1 MHIWKLLVL
10 TGYEL
15 RRRRPYQTETS
26 KINVLNGSIT
36 CTTLVDDD
44 KIDKDE
50 LETADIDLIST
61 DAESAEKSAKLK
73 STDGDIAKPDETD
86 LEDQQIPNHLLG
98 KGENGSNSSILKSSF
113 DLAANAVTKLL
124 NQVWRL
130 KNVFT

>member
-1 MHIWKLLVL
+1 ML

-26 KINVLNGSIT
+26 KMKVLNGSIA

-44 KIDKDE
+44 KVEMDE
-50 LETADIDLIST
+50 LETADIDLISA

-73 STDGDIAKPDETD
+73 STEGDIAKAEETD
-86 LEDQQIPNHLLG
+86 LEDQHIINHLLR
-98 KGENGSNSSILKSSF
+98 KGENGSNSSFLRSSF

-124 NQVWRL
+124 NQVWKL